1 MVSHPNSVKPGTVQY
16 QSCHCWTLINF
27 WWVSPPSYGSKC
39 SPPHDSDLKAP
50 KTCSVPS
57 QLPGKPRL
65 VSTFSTPQE
74 LVISQLIQ
82 AASVRVLLA
91 ANVEST
97 ASLKNLQ
104 HRNHPCMSLTH
115 CIFHWQPRAART
127 LLCTGAASHLSSCYS
142 ERLWMTRD
150 RAWLS
155 PGRRQG
161 RKNLPAPTPRLL
173 HILLS
178 WMTAWCNCHIDNPSN
193 MEGFSS
199 WSREVANGDV
209 SSEMTMHL
217 KTSRA
222 SASLWIFFFFF

>member
-16 QSCHCWTLINF
+16 QSCHCWTLIDF
-27 WWVSPPSYGSKC
+27 WWVSPPSYGSKY

-91 ANVEST
+91 ANVKST

-142 ERLWMTRD
+142 ERLWMSRQRQSLALTGKEARQEEFACSYTQIAPHTAVMD
-150 RAWLS
+150 DSLVQLS
-155 PGRRQG
+155 YRQ
-161 RKNLPAPTPRLL
+161 P
-173 HILLS
+173 
-178 WMTAWCNCHIDNPSN
+178 
-193 MEGFSS
+193 F
-199 WSREVANGDV
+199 
-209 SSEMTMHL
+209 
-217 KTSRA
+217 
-222 SASLWIFFFFF
+222 